1 LVRYK
6 TVVGLSPHT
15 IADYKNTFKKLFLFF
30 RDEIQLEDVI
40 RKEMVDFFA
49 WLLGVYIS
57 NPDGVAPRKEKPLA
71 PITIRNIHTN
81 LSALWTWAVEEDLVQ
96 RNVVQEIEK
105 PPGSAPVIEPYS

>member
-1 LVRYK
+1 VRSTERYFPKHRLDRRPHGSKPLWFKKTVPPLPGTKTGNYRNHGPEWRPHGSQITLAQACEGLVRYK

-49 WLLGVYIS
+49 WL
-57 NPDGVAPRKEKPLA
+57 
-71 PITIRNIHTN
+71 
-81 LSALWTWAVEEDLVQ
+81 
-96 RNVVQEIEK
+96 
-105 PPGSAPVIEPYS
+105 